1 MRNASH
7 PAGKTGGSS
16 SHSNSTDFSRRR
28 FLFALGATSAGAAA
42 APALAAAPQ
51 QGTALAEPQESAS
64 GYRETDHVRDYY
76 DSARI

>member
-7 PAGKTGGSS
+7 PAGKTGGPS

-28 FLFALGATSAGAAA
+28 FLFALCATSAGAAA

-51 QGTALAEPQESAS
+51 QVTAQVESEATS

-76 DSARI
+76 NSARI

>member
-16 SHSNSTDFSRRR
+16 SHSNSADFSRRR

-51 QGTALAEPQESAS
+51 QVAAPADPEATS

>member
-16 SHSNSTDFSRRR
+16 SHSAPADFRRRR
-28 FLFALGATSAGAAA
+28 FLFALGATGAGAAA

-51 QGTALAEPQESAS
+51 QVTAQVESEATS

>member
-7 PAGKTGGSS
+7 PAGKAGASS
-16 SHSNSTDFSRRR
+16 SDSAPADFRRRR
-28 FLFALGATSAGAAA
+28 FLFALGATSAGAVA

-51 QGTALAEPQESAS
+51 QVTAQVESKATS

-76 DSARI
+76 DTARI